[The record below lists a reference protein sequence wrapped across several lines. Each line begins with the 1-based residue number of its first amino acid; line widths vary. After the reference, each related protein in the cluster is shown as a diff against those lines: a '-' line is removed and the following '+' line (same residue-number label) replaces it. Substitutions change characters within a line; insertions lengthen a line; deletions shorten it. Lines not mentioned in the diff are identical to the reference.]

1 MFQQTTSQFALNA
14 GIPVSGHLG
23 NQLAPVSNLQAMER
37 QVFVPPQPVASAAQ
51 SVSWI
56 HDDELRA
63 DYMEASLEQDIA
75 WQVRINREA
84 RGLSQVDLANLIG
97 THQSAISR
105 AEDPAYGKL
114 SIGTLTKIAH
124 AFECALL
131 LRFVSYEDFAHRVGA
146 LGEEALYVKPFG
158 SKE

>member
-1 MFQQTTSQFALNA
+1 MFQQTTNQFALNA
-14 GIPVSGHLG
+14 GMHASGHLG
-23 NQLAPVSNLQAMER
+23 NQPAPVSNLQAMER
-37 QVFVPPQPVASAAQ
+37 QVFVPTPPVASVAQ
-51 SVSWI
+51 NVSWI

-84 RGLSQVDLANLIG
+84 RGLSQDDLASLTG

-114 SIGTLTKIAH
+114 SIRTLTKIAH
-124 AFECALL
+124 AFDCALL
-131 LRFVSYEDFAHRVGA
+131 LRFVSYEDFAHRIGD

-158 SKE
+158 SK